1 MMFKSIKTFRW
12 KSVILP
18 WQQAD
23 LWLLLLPLGLSIL
36 GGIMIRST
44 ELNQI
49 KPEWWMP
56 WVFALSGLAA
66 VLVILVVAA
75 RYVAHEYWQQW
86 LIGGIAFGL
95 ILIKAF
101 LAAPKWSEHILI
113 AVVGICLMLLC
124 ARWRYENLIKW
135 HWIIYGITNLS
146 LVFVMIA
153 GTSAKGAQ
161 RWIAIGSFNVQ
172 PSEFAKLSL
181 IITLAVLLSAKDSAT
196 MGSLVRSLAITAV
209 PWGLVFLQPDLGT
222 SLVFGAITL
231 GMLYWANVNPGWL
244 LLLSS
249 PLVSAILFNV
259 YLPGWCAWSA
269 LMALIAWKT
278 LPWPIRGAVGAVA
291 INLLGGEAG
300 HIFWGL
306 LKDYQK
312 NRIITFLNPEHDP
325 LGSGYH
331 LIQSRI
337 AIGSGELW
345 GRGLYHGTQ
354 TQGNFVPEQHTDFIF
369 SAIGEEL
376 GFVGC
381 IAVLLAFWFFCL
393 RLVMI
398 AESSK
403 SNFGSLLAIGVLA
416 MIVFQVIVNIGMTIG
431 MAPVTGIPLPWVSY
445 GRSAMLT
452 NFIAVGLVESVA
464 NYRQRLK
471 F

>member
-1 MMFKSIKTFRW
+1 
-12 KSVILP
+12 
-18 WQQAD
+18 
-23 LWLLLLPLGLSIL
+23 
-36 GGIMIRST
+36 
-44 ELNQI
+44 
-49 KPEWWMP
+49 
-56 WVFALSGLAA
+56 
-66 VLVILVVAA
+66 
-75 RYVAHEYWQQW
+75 
-86 LIGGIAFGL
+86 
-95 ILIKAF
+95 
-101 LAAPKWSEHILI
+101 
-113 AVVGICLMLLC
+113 
-124 ARWRYENLIKW
+124 W

-146 LVFVMIA
+146 LIFVMIA

-161 RWIAIGSFNVQ
+161 RWITIGAFNIQ

-181 IITLAVLLSAKDSAT
+181 IITLAVLLSAKNSGT
-196 MGSLVRSLAITAV
+196 MGSLIRSLAITAV

-244 LLLSS
+244 ILLSS

-269 LMALIAWKT
+269 LMAVIGWQT
-278 LPWPIRGAVGAVA
+278 LPWPVRGAVGAVA
-291 INLLGGEAG
+291 INLIGGEAG

-381 IAVLLAFWFFCL
+381 IVVLLVFWLLCL

-403 SNFGSLLAIGVLA
+403 SNVGSLLAVGVLA

-464 NYRQRLK
+464 NYRQRRK